1 MIVLSCSNISIS
13 FGEEKIL
20 ENVSF
25 NLKETDKAGLIGV
38 NGAGK
43 STLFKIIAGE
53 LHPDSGQVFI
63 AKNSRLGY
71 LEQNSSSS
79 SGNTIWDELISSY
92 SDLIGMEQRLR
103 QLEEKMSKEKDVGK
117 LNSLMKEYSSVGTLF
132 GNSGGYEYKS
142 KTKGVLKGLG
152 FREDEFDRKIN
163 TLSGGQKT
171 RLSLAKLL
179 LEQPDILLLDEP
191 TNYLDISALEW
202 LENFLKSYNKAVLV
216 ISHDRYFLDA
226 VTSIT
231 IELENSECKVY
242 QGNYSIYIDQK
253 SKDREIQQRHYELQQ
268 KEIARMEAFIE
279 QQRRWNR
286 ERNIIA
292 AESRQ
297 KAIDRMEKISR
308 PKDLPEKVR
317 FKFRSGITSG
327 NDVLFVENLA
337 MGFPGKQLFEN
348 VNFKIYKSERAFI
361 LGPNGC
367 GKSTLLKLIT
377 GELEPVSGTVEY
389 GHNVRPGYYDQELS
403 SLDGDST
410 VIEEAWSGNEKL
422 SEVQVRNTLASFL
435 FKGEDVFKKIS
446 CLSGGEKSRVTLV
459 KLILSG
465 SNFLILDEPTNH
477 LDINSREVLEK
488 ALIDFDGT
496 ILAISHDRYFINKL
510 STRILE
516 IENRSIVDFTG
527 NYYQYLEWK
536 NKFITKQDN
545 TDNGKALSQSKIEYL
560 ESKEQKA
567 RYRWLEKKLQ
577 DTEMKINHT
586 EDSIDNISAEMNRA
600 ATDHVRLAQLHEE
613 KIRLES
619 ELENLYSLWESL
631 MNEKETWG
639 HSSAS
644 RNTDF

>member
-20 ENVSF
+20 ENISF
-25 NLKETDKAGLIGV
+25 NLKETDRAGLIGV

-43 STLFKIIAGE
+43 STLFKIIAGI

-71 LEQNSSSS
+71 LEQNFSSSS
-79 SGNTIWDELISSY
+79 ENTIWDELISSY
-92 SDLIGMEQRLR
+92 SHLIDMEQRLR
-103 QLEEKMSKEKDVGK
+103 QLEEKMSKEKDAGK

-132 GNSGGYEYKS
+132 SNSGGYEYKS
-142 KTKGVLKGLG
+142 KTKGILRGLG
-152 FREDEFDRKIN
+152 FSEDEFKRKIN

-191 TNYLDISALEW
+191 TNYLDINALEW
-202 LENFLKSYNKAVLV
+202 LESFLKSYNKAVLV

-226 VTSIT
+226 VTGMT
-231 IELENSECKVY
+231 IELENSECKIY
-242 QGNYSIYIDQK
+242 QGNYSNYIDQK
-253 SKDREIQQRHYELQQ
+253 SKDREIQQKHYELQQ

-286 ERNIIA
+286 ERNIVA

-308 PKDLPEKVR
+308 PKGLPEKVR
-317 FKFRSGITSG
+317 FTFRSGVASG
-327 NDVLFVENLA
+327 NDVLFVENLT
-337 MGFPGKQLFEN
+337 MGFPGKQLFKN
-348 VNFKIYKSERAFI
+348 INFKLNKSERAFI

-367 GKSTLLKLIT
+367 GKSTLLKLII
-377 GELEPVSGTVEY
+377 GELDPVSGTVEY
-389 GHNVRPGYYDQELS
+389 GHNVRTGYYDQELS
-403 SLDGDST
+403 GLDGNST
-410 VIEEAWSGNEKL
+410 VMEEAWSGNEKL

-446 CLSGGEKSRVTLV
+446 CLSGGEKSRVALV

-488 ALIDFDGT
+488 ALTDFDGT

-527 NYYQYLEWK
+527 NYYRYLDWK
-536 NKFITKQDN
+536 NKYIDKQDN
-545 TDNGKALSQSKIEYL
+545 TDNGKAPSLSKIEYL

-577 DTEMKINHT
+577 DTEMKINQA
-586 EDSIDNISAEMNRA
+586 EDSIDKISTEMNRA
-600 ATDHVRLAQLHEE
+600 ATDHIRLTQLHEE
-613 KIRLES
+613 KTRLES
-619 ELENLYSLWESL
+619 DLENLYSLWESL

-639 HSSAS
+639 HTSKLG
-644 RNTDF
+644 